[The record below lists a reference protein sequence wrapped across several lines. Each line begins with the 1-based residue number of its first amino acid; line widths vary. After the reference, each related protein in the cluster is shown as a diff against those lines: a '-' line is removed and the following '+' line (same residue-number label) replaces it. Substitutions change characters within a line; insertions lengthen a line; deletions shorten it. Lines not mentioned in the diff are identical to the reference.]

1 MQYRSL
7 CSLQEKLLLQLMAH
21 ILPML
26 QLSVSMRK
34 RSRVPLSWWNVR
46 DIQLCDYS
54 QAYRSLDRYW
64 GESSPYQTLNAETLQ
79 LLTLEQSIADF
90 VHFAKVAPLP
100 FDSKKSNADKA
111 PWVFSGGSY
120 SGALA
125 AWIEST
131 SPGTF
136 WAYHASSAP
145 VQAIDDYVSR
155 RVQSDKFVLI
165 LS

>member
-1 MQYRSL
+1 
-7 CSLQEKLLLQLMAH
+7 
-21 ILPML
+21 
-26 QLSVSMRK
+26 MRK
-34 RSRVPLSWWNVR
+34 RSRVPSSWSNVR
-46 DIQLCDYS
+46 DIQLCDYI
-54 QAYRSLDRYW
+54 QAYKILDRYW

-79 LLTLEQSIADF
+79 LLTLEQSIADL

-145 VQAIDDYVSR
+145 VQAIDDYVSMGITIQQIYANA
-155 RVQSDKFVLI
+155 VIVAI
-165 LS
+165 LLSCSTGHAQELQQRYLSGH